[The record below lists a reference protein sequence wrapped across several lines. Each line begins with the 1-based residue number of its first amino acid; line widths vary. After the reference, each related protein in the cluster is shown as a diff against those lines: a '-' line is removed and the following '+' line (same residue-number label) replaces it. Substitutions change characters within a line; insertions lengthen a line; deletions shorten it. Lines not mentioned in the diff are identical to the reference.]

1 MTCEG
6 QGGLFL
12 VRHHLPRG
20 SGTAPGLC
28 MLWNSSTELYDTAM
42 QIPCAYPLKVGRFGS
57 VTGLV
62 ILWVTELKRDPL
74 APLLWGLDRF

>member
-1 MTCEG
+1 
-6 QGGLFL
+6 
-12 VRHHLPRG
+12 
-20 SGTAPGLC
+20 